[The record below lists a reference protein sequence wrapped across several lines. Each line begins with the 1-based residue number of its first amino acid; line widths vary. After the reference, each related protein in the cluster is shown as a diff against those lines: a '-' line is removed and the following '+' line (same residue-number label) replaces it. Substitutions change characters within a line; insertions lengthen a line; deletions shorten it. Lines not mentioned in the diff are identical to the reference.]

1 MTTELQKVEDAFVKI
16 LGVDPLYFHPPYGNH
31 NDQVLQVLAQRV
43 YNSMSSSSSP
53 SHLWSNECLSRGL
66 PWSDDTEDAVG
77 ESVSY
82 SEGDLRRCDQRLS
95 QPASHTQPF
104 SQPEQ
109 YVHTPMPL
117 HRTSA
122 SPSTCSSLD
131 NEADLADESSLWP
144 TPAVCDPET
153 HECRVQTRRGYVSSR
168 APPPR
173 GSGRISVRVRRRTR
187 YLGRYLDLLISS
199 SGGRGGPWTMKG
211 SDNHDPPICE
221 YTPRTRTLVLLLGRC
236 SHDSN
241 DSSNASSYCTTI
253 S

>member
-1 MTTELQKVEDAFVKI
+1 
-16 LGVDPLYFHPPYGNH
+16 
-31 NDQVLQVLAQRV
+31 
-43 YNSMSSSSSP
+43 
-53 SHLWSNECLSRGL
+53 
-66 PWSDDTEDAVG
+66 
-77 ESVSY
+77 
-82 SEGDLRRCDQRLS
+82 
-95 QPASHTQPF
+95 
-104 SQPEQ
+104 
-109 YVHTPMPL
+109 MPL

-168 APPPR
+168 APPPPPPPR
-173 GSGRISVRVRRRTR
+173 GAGGGRPRGGGAPQPPGAGLKTGGGFFLHVPPPPPPPLGSGRISVRVRRRTR

>member
-1 MTTELQKVEDAFVKI
+1 
-16 LGVDPLYFHPPYGNH
+16 
-31 NDQVLQVLAQRV
+31 
-43 YNSMSSSSSP
+43 MSSSSSP

-95 QPASHTQPF
+95 QPASHKLLNHSPNQSSTSTLPCLF
-104 SQPEQ
+104 IAP
-109 YVHTPMPL
+109 P
-117 HRTSA
+117 HRHQLAPPWTMRRIWLTRVASGQLLPYAIPKLTSA
-122 SPSTCSSLD
+122 GYKLVAGMSLH
-131 NEADLADESSLWP
+131 
-144 TPAVCDPET
+144 V
-153 HECRVQTRRGYVSSR
+153 
-168 APPPR
+168 PPPPPPL